1 MLNITKETNQY
12 YGKFFENAVASIIN
26 NETIVNKT
34 GYDNFTSE
42 DINQMIDDAKI
53 CAKYL
58 NGTKCEWVGNQTSNA
73 NCDIIID
80 DNEHIEL
87 KYVSSGTG
95 TYFNTSIYYFT
106 KFGFDF
112 KEYMNNNN
120 YYDIFKDN
128 GFNYSLKNNSPVNVK
143 ESKNIRHNYSNIWE
157 KEIKPA
163 DEKIRQQFIDDLV
176 KYFNNHHDCLYTFI
190 SDMLNKNTETVNKT
204 APDKIIVFNY
214 KEKEIYEVNPNN
226 QIEEG
231 NISNTDKSIKID
243 NIRIAIGWQNGNG
256 LNNPTIRVFLRR

>member
-1 MLNITKETNQY
+1 
-12 YGKFFENAVASIIN
+12 
-26 NETIVNKT
+26 
-34 GYDNFTSE
+34 
-42 DINQMIDDAKI
+42 
-53 CAKYL
+53 
-58 NGTKCEWVGNQTSNA
+58 
-73 NCDIIID
+73 
-80 DNEHIEL
+80 
-87 KYVSSGTG
+87 
-95 TYFNTSIYYFT
+95 
-106 KFGFDF
+106 
-112 KEYMNNNN
+112 MNNNN

-128 GFNYSLKNNSPVNVK
+128 GFNYSVKNNSPVNVK